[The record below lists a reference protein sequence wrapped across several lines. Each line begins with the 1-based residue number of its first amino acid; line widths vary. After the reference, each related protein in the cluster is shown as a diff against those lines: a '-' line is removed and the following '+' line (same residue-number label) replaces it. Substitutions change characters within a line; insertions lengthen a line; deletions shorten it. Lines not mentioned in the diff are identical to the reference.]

1 MNEKKCLSNLQML
14 FFFPQ
19 LIKIFA
25 IDFFVKK
32 KKKNSYLNKHKAF
45 TTTKA
50 AMDMSENSAG
60 DSKVRRV
67 LSRRRWNGCL

>member
-1 MNEKKCLSNLQML
+1 MEKQSMNEKKCLSNQQML

-32 KKKNSYLNKHKAF
+32 KIHI
-45 TTTKA
+45 
-50 AMDMSENSAG
+50 
-60 DSKVRRV
+60 
-67 LSRRRWNGCL
+67 